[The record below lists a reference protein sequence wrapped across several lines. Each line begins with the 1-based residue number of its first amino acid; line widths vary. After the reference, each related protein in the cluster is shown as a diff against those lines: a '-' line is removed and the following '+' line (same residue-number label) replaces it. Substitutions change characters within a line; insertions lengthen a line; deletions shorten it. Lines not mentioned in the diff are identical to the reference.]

1 MSDLGDFLG
10 TLRINFDNSGTDA
23 AKAAIDSV
31 GSSSKDTDEL
41 SKRLVVTLQD
51 VQSAL
56 GGIKNEMMSFITEAA
71 NNELSWTRLQKAV
84 ENTGLSWTDSKV
96 KIDDYVSSLKETTN
110 LTDDQLVGALQRTI
124 QFTGNLSDGL
134 RAAKLSVDM
143 AASGMFGLD
152 QATRLVSMAT
162 EGNVAMLGRFIPEL
176 KSATNEE
183 LKGMDA
189 HQKADYALGLLQ
201 ARFGGM
207 AANEL
212 KTTAGQMKL
221 ISTNTTELKEAIGTQ
236 LLPTVNAILTV
247 LNSWAKEAIQIIN
260 NHRELFATISAL
272 IMSLSALVLGFG
284 SLSFAIGVAKVAF
297 TSLSAVITSN
307 PIGAIA
313 IAFAALTATVYA
325 YMDATQKTADA
336 NTHMGKTHQD
346 LINIQKEELKQTNMN
361 MAAGKMYND
370 QGQILA
376 ERKLLL
382 EKSIQYQELQLERE
396 KQSAIQETVK
406 KRSEASIKNQ
416 QDTENSIVKEM
427 AALKQKQTD
436 HDKYY
441 KELEKMGMVS
451 LQQQRVNLEAEIA
464 TVKDGTA
471 RKAELMHELFLL
483 EQKMSEANNY
493 TLVGGFKNA
502 IDKML
507 QAQHNWGDDF
517 TKMLDNI
524 QSATTSDLADI
535 LKGGISLADGL
546 KKIWEDLENAII
558 NSLVNAVAQEIV
570 QHTII
575 DGLRKLWKVAQI
587 TDAAEVGAANAAAA
601 TAWSLWGA
609 IGIGIAI
616 GAAIMAF
623 SNAKFEQGGFVPGN
637 SFTGDKV
644 VASLNSG
651 EFVSNTAQQQRLLD
665 LANGKSKPDS
675 SSGSPQGGDT
685 FVFNIGNIDENNINE
700 YCRQIAEAIKSDSP
714 EGRRLSKVIYKKGS
728 SLNGETV

>member
-1 MSDLGDFLG
+1 
-10 TLRINFDNSGTDA
+10 
-23 AKAAIDSV
+23 
-31 GSSSKDTDEL
+31 
-41 SKRLVVTLQD
+41 
-51 VQSAL
+51 
-56 GGIKNEMMSFITEAA
+56 
-71 NNELSWTRLQKAV
+71 
-84 ENTGLSWTDSKV
+84 
-96 KIDDYVSSLKETTN
+96 
-110 LTDDQLVGALQRTI
+110 
-124 QFTGNLSDGL
+124 
-134 RAAKLSVDM
+134 
-143 AASGMFGLD
+143 
-152 QATRLVSMAT
+152 
-162 EGNVAMLGRFIPEL
+162 
-176 KSATNEE
+176 
-183 LKGMDA
+183 
-189 HQKADYALGLLQ
+189 
-201 ARFGGM
+201 
-207 AANEL
+207 
-212 KTTAGQMKL
+212 
-221 ISTNTTELKEAIGTQ
+221 
-236 LLPTVNAILTV
+236 
-247 LNSWAKEAIQIIN
+247 
-260 NHRELFATISAL
+260 
-272 IMSLSALVLGFG
+272 
-284 SLSFAIGVAKVAF
+284 
-297 TSLSAVITSN
+297 
-307 PIGAIA
+307 
-313 IAFAALTATVYA
+313 
-325 YMDATQKTADA
+325 
-336 NTHMGKTHQD
+336 
-346 LINIQKEELKQTNMN
+346 
-361 MAAGKMYND
+361 
-370 QGQILA
+370 
-376 ERKLLL
+376 
-382 EKSIQYQELQLERE
+382 
-396 KQSAIQETVK
+396 
-406 KRSEASIKNQ
+406 
-416 QDTENSIVKEM
+416 M